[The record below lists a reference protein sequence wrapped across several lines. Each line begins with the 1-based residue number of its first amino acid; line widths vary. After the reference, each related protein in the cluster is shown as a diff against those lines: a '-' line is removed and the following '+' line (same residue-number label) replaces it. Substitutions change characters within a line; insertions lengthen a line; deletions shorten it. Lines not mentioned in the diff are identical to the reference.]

1 MSASKTFKT
10 LRQSLLIAVTSATF
24 LVGCGQSDS
33 RSTSDI
39 VSETS
44 STLDLNDS
52 QAWEMA
58 RVVDTARPAFELL
71 KELRVQLREE
81 MLAQM
86 QQDSVNVEDVN
97 ALLEANWASVLA
109 KLPSVA
115 QNFTDFHTMLTPE
128 QRIKVKERISKDWK
142 SNHLE
147 RLESSNTSRIVFGM
161 SIALDLDD
169 IQEQEMTNLINT
181 LRNESE
187 EFKERRV
194 ELNEEM
200 YEQILQDSVNVED
213 VQALLDVRWS
223 EVQSKLPLL
232 AQGFTDF
239 HTILTQEQRVKIAEK
254 LKKKWDSGNR
264 GSRQ

>member
-10 LRQSLLIAVTSATF
+10 LRQSLLIAVASATF
-24 LVGCGQSDS
+24 LVGCGQPDS
-33 RSTSDI
+33 MSTSDI

-44 STLDLNDS
+44 STLDLNDV
-52 QAWEMA
+52 QAREMA
-58 RVVDTARPAFELL
+58 RVVDTARPELEVL
-71 KELRVQLREE
+71 KEIRVQLREE

-86 QQDSVNVEDVN
+86 QQDSVNMEDVN
-97 ALLEANWASVLA
+97 ALLEANWASVHA
-109 KLPSVA
+109 KLPALA
-115 QNFTDFHTMLTPE
+115 QKFTDFHTMLTPE
-128 QRIKVKERISKDWK
+128 QRSKVKERISKGWK

-147 RLESSNTSRIVFGM
+147 RLESANTSRIVFGM

-169 IQEQEMTNLINT
+169 IQEQEMTNLINN

-194 ELNEEM
+194 ELKEEM
-200 YEQILQDSVNVED
+200 YEKILQDSVNVED
-213 VQALLDVRWS
+213 VEALLDVRWS

-239 HTILTQEQRVKIAEK
+239 HTILTQEQRVKIAQK
-254 LKKKWDSGNR
+254 LEKKWNSGNQGNR
-264 GSRQ
+264 Y